1 MRGRVLAV
9 DLGARRVGL
18 AVSDPTGTIAQPFRT
33 LPRRSTREILD
44 AIAEVVVRLGVSRV
58 VVGLPRN
65 MDGTE
70 GRMAR
75 AARRFGEALAR
86 RTRVP
91 VVFWDERLTTVAAEH
106 VLRGHAPTRRRELR
120 DGVAA
125 ALILEGYLRRS
136 GSGLATP

>member
-1 MRGRVLAV
+1 MNGRVLAV

-18 AVSDPTGTIAQPFRT
+18 AVSDPTGTIAQPFRV
-33 LPRRSTREILD
+33 LHRRSTREVLD
-44 AIAEVVVRLGVSRV
+44 AIAEVVAQLGPSRV

-91 VVFWDERLTTVAAEH
+91 VEFWDERLTTVAAER
-106 VLRGHAPTRRRELR
+106 VLRGRVPTRRRELR

-125 ALILEGYLRRS
+125 ALILEGYLRHS
-136 GSGLATP
+136 GPGLATP

>member
-1 MRGRVLAV
+1 MSGRVLAV

-18 AVSDPTGTIAQPFRT
+18 AVSDPTGTIAQPFQT
-33 LPRRSTREILD
+33 LPRRSTREVLD
-44 AIAEVVVRLGVSRV
+44 AIADVVVRLGVSRI

-65 MDGTE
+65 LDGTE

-75 AARRFGEALAR
+75 VARRFGASLAH

-91 VVFWDERLTTVAAEH
+91 VEFWDERLTTRAAEH
-106 VLRGHAPTRRRELR
+106 VLRDRPPARRRALR

-125 ALILEGYLRRS
+125 ALILEGYLRRPS
-136 GSGLATP
+136 QALQPK